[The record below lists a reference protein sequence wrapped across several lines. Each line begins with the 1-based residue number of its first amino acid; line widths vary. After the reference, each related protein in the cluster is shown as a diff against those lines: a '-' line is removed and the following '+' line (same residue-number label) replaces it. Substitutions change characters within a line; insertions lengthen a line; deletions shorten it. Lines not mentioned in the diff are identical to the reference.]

1 MAEQGVAVEA
11 DLGVENAQT
20 AIFHDDQR
28 VDLEHRHV
36 LLDEGLVEDR
46 EQFHAVFAG
55 GAVELQRVAELRR
68 IGIGHAR
75 GRVDWQGEDFLGRL
89 VRDFLDVHA
98 AFGGGNK
105 GRTARGAVD
114 QQGEIEFAVN
124 VGAVFDVE
132 AVDLLASVAG
142 LRGDEVMAEHRLGV
156 LHDFVLGEGEA
167 NAALLASC
175 GFKELALAASTGMNL
190 GLHDP
195 ERPRQRIDRL
205 LHIIERKNGYAFC
218 HWSAERF
225 QHGLGLVFVYVH
237 GNLPCLP
244 WLAERAGTGPAR
256 LIVRAI

>member
-1 MAEQGVAVEA
+1 MAEQGVAVKA
-11 DLGVENAQT
+11 DLGVEHAQT

-46 EQFHAVFAG
+46 EEFHAIFAG
-55 GAVELQRVAELRR
+55 RTVQLQRVAELRR
-68 IGIGHAR
+68 IGFGHTSR
-75 GRVDWQGEDFLGRL
+75 RVDWQGEDFLRRL
-89 VRDFLDVHA
+89 VRNFLDVHA
-98 AFGGGNK
+98 AFSRGNK
-105 GRTARGAVD
+105 GRTARGAVNEK
-114 QQGEIEFAVN
+114 GEIEFAVN
-124 VGAVFDVE
+124 VGAVFNVE
-132 AVDLLASVAG
+132 AVDLFASIAG
-142 LRGDEVMAEHRLGV
+142 LRGDEVIAQHRLGV
-156 LHDFVLGEGEA
+156 IQNVFLGEGEA
-167 NAALLASC
+167 NTALFASC
-175 GFKELALAASTGMNL
+175 GFDELALAASTGMNL

-244 WLAERAGTGPAR
+244 WLAERAGTGRP
-256 LIVRAI
+256 V